1 MTDPMVRRIVT
12 PVAAAEP
19 EIARALWALEDTRRR
34 TLEGVAGISQPAIDW
49 APPEGG
55 NTIGS
60 LLYHIPLIEAD
71 YLYVDVLGL
80 DDYPAELATV
90 FPWPDRD
97 EGGLLTTV
105 SGVDLAGHLRRMAWT
120 RQWLLAA
127 FAQMTPTA
135 YRTPRSLPDYEIT
148 PEWTL
153 HHLAQHEAEH
163 RGQIGDLRKRAEG
176 AIAVGAVEGAR

>member
-1 MTDPMVRRIVT
+1 MIDPMAHRIVT

-19 EIARALWALEDTRRR
+19 EIARWLWALEDTRHR
-34 TLEGVAGISQPAIDW
+34 TLDFVAGLSQDAIDW
-49 APPEGG
+49 TPPEGG

-80 DDYPAELATV
+80 DDYPAELSTV
-90 FPWPDRD
+90 FPYPDRD
-97 EGGLLTTV
+97 EAGFLTIV
-105 SGVDLAGHLRRMAWT
+105 AGVDLAAHLQRMAWT
-120 RQWLLAA
+120 RQCLLAA
-127 FAQMTPTA
+127 FAQMNLAA
-135 YRTPRSLPDYEIT
+135 YRAPRAVTGYTIT

-163 RGQIGDLRKRAEG
+163 RGQIGDLRRRAEG
-176 AIAVGAVEGAR
+176 

>member
-1 MTDPMVRRIVT
+1 MTAQLGQRIVT
-12 PVAAAEP
+12 PVAAVEP
-19 EIARALWALEDTRRR
+19 EIARWLFILEDTRRR
-34 TLEGVAGISQPAIDW
+34 TLDLLNGITQTAIDW

-90 FPWPDRD
+90 FPYPDRD
-97 EGGLLTTV
+97 ESGWLTV
-105 SGVDLAGHLRRMAWT
+105 VAGVDLGVHLQRLAWT

-127 FAQMTPTA
+127 FAQMTLTA
-135 YRTPRSLPDYEIT
+135 FRTPRTVPGYEIT

-163 RGQIGDLRKRAEG
+163 RGQIGELRQRAE
-176 AIAVGAVEGAR
+176 R

>member
-1 MTDPMVRRIVT
+1 MTAQLGQRIVM
-12 PVAAAEP
+12 PVAAVEP
-19 EIARALWALEDTRRR
+19 EIARWLFILEDTRRR
-34 TLEGVAGISQPAIDW
+34 TLEVLDGIAQAAIDW
-49 APPEGG
+49 VPPEGA
-55 NTIGS
+55 NTIGT

-90 FPWPDRD
+90 FPYHDRD
-97 EGGLLTTV
+97 EGGRLTVV
-105 SGVDLAGHLRRMAWT
+105 SGVDLSVHLQRMAWT

-127 FAQMTPTA
+127 FARMTLTA
-135 YRTPRSLPDYEIT
+135 FRTPRTVPGYEIS

-163 RGQIGDLRKRAEG
+163 RGQIGELRQRSERA
-176 AIAVGAVEGAR
+176 